1 MKLKINFALKTGVS
15 GEIPVLAILNYGYKE
30 YDVMKQKNVYK
41 PLKYYT
47 GIKVTKSDWDTEQ
60 KLPIQ
65 KAKQIELLN
74 IEKQIN
80 DVFHALS
87 VNGEVTPLNFKNALD
102 AKIKG
107 AENELIPSVKRIRI
121 IDFIQTEILDDL
133 RIKKGTREIYNTL
146 RKQLVKLE
154 TKIGKPILTH
164 EFDEVYYKA
173 FIEQIREQYNRLNSV
188 QNMYKTLRAILR
200 KIALK
205 YKVKVFNFTLDL
217 PQNEK
222 IRASTNEKVY
232 LTFEQ
237 VKKLIEYEPEN
248 ERYRNTKLIFLT
260 LFFTGTRYSDVFKVK
275 PEYHYSKN
283 GVQFSYARFVTQK
296 NNKEVIIP
304 ILKPLADAFE
314 ANGGKTA
321 YKVHETQF
329 NIDIKKVI
337 ELSGIEDEETL
348 SFTDSYGQVKFE
360 TKKFFQFVSSH
371 TGRRSFVTNLINQ
384 IPITILTKITSHELK
399 DTNIIFTYNKI
410 SLLDN
415 AVMFVRELIR
425 VQETEKD
432 HFILKLV

>member
-1 MKLKINFALKTGVS
+1 
-15 GEIPVLAILNYGYKE
+15 
-30 YDVMKQKNVYK
+30 
-41 PLKYYT
+41 
-47 GIKVTKSDWDTEQ
+47 
-60 KLPIQ
+60 
-65 KAKQIELLN
+65 LLN

-87 VNGEVTPLNFKNALD
+87 INGELTPVNFKNALD
-102 AKIKG
+102 AKTKG
-107 AENELIPSVKRIRI
+107 LESELIPSVKRIRI

-146 RKQLVKLE
+146 RKQLMKLE
-154 TKIGKPILTH
+154 TKMGKSIFTH
-164 EFDEVYYKA
+164 DFDETYYKA
-173 FIEQIREQYNRLNSV
+173 FIEHIRGQYNRLNSV

-275 PEYHYSKN
+275 PEYHYSKS

-329 NIDIKKVI
+329 NIDIK
-337 ELSGIEDEETL
+337 ELIKLCGIEDEETL
-348 SFTDSYGQVKFE
+348 SFTDSYGRVQFE
-360 TKKFFQFVSSH
+360 TKKFSQFVSSH
-371 TGRRSFVTNLINQ
+371 TGRRSFVTNLINL
-384 IPITILTKITSHELK
+384 IPVTILTKITSHELR
-399 DTNIIFTYNKI
+399 DNSIIFSYNKI

-415 AVMFVRELIR
+415 AVMFVRELMR
-425 VQETEKD
+425 LQETDKD
-432 HFILKLV
+432 HFTLRLV